1 MINETTTSAA
11 MQITDRARAQLEGML
26 SDGRVMRLSVAPG
39 GCSGLMYSARLDA
52 GVKAEDHVLFDEGPV
67 RVVAHAAS
75 APLLEG
81 IVVDYSDDLVAP
93 GFRFRNPRA
102 AKSCGCGAS
111 FKM

>member
-1 MINETTTSAA
+1 MNETTMAA
-11 MQITDRARAQLEGML
+11 ALQITDRARAQLAGML

-39 GCSGLMYSARLDA
+39 GCSGLMYSARVDA
-52 GVKAEDHVLFDEGPV
+52 GVAAEDQVLFDDGSV

-102 AKSCGCGAS
+102 VKSCGCGAS
-111 FKM
+111 FKV